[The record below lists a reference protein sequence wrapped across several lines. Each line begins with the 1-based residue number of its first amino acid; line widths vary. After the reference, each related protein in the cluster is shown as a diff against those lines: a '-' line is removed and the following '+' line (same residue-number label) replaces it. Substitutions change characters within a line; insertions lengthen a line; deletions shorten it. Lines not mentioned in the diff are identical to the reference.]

1 MDCEKEN
8 HSELEWLF
16 ILLWF
21 FIVEFTVRVND
32 IPFIIQQNIRIF
44 IIKIFNLIK
53 PDIAN
58 DFSVSVDVIPFT
70 V

>member
-1 MDCEKEN
+1 MKKEN

-16 ILLWF
+16 ILPWSF
-21 FIVEFTVRVND
+21 VVEFTVGVND
-32 IPFIIQQNIRIF
+32 IPFIIQQNISIF

-58 DFSVSVDVIPFT
+58 DFSVSVDVIPFS